1 MPFASINSSNPR
13 TNPLNSYKRILR
25 IDDFEKL
32 NFFETAIFIL
42 FFQKKKK
49 MMIHFHENQSK
60 VLGYQEWV
68 EILTITL
75 VSSQKSLPPNISAAS
90 VVPSN

>member
-1 MPFASINSSNPR
+1 MSFASINSSNPR

-32 NFFETAIFIL
+32 SFFETAIFSRE
-42 FFQKKKK
+42 KK

-60 VLGYQEWV
+60 VLGYQEWI

-75 VSSQKSLPPNISAAS
+75 VSSQKSLPPNISAAG